1 LGVPSQRLTTSE
13 NAISNSNF
21 EHIFMEFQ
29 RIDLLIHSYI
39 RKLKAELQDGLGDY
53 QGLFITETEI
63 NYILKN
69 SLFES
74 EINSHSSLE
83 IEEIKTLTHKINRKK
98 ITV

>member
-1 LGVPSQRLTTSE
+1 
-13 NAISNSNF
+13 
-21 EHIFMEFQ
+21 MEFQ

-74 EINSHSSLE
+74 EINSHSSLK